1 MGQVNELKLV
11 VAAPFKQNATASLS
25 MRDFEFSLSFDLK
38 WMSPDEASKVR
49 DLGIKS
55 RLLILD
61 DGALKPVFDLDAIDM
76 PHGFKPDI
84 DLFKEKT
91 LLENIMDYVS
101 TTTGMGLRDIAAR
114 INAKQEQL
122 SDLVEIEVAA
132 LLVANEEGCDIG
144 QFYGRVHDVVFNRG

>member
-11 VAAPFKQNATASLS
+11 VAAPFKKNATTSLS
-25 MRDFEFSLSFDLK
+25 MRDFEFALSFDFK

-55 RLLILD
+55 RLLTLD
-61 DGALKPVFDLDAIDM
+61 DGALKPVFDLDVINM
-76 PHGFKPDI
+76 PHGFKPDV

-132 LLVANEEGCDIG
+132 LLVANEMECDIK
-144 QFYGRVHDVVFNRG
+144 QFYGRVHDVVFDRG